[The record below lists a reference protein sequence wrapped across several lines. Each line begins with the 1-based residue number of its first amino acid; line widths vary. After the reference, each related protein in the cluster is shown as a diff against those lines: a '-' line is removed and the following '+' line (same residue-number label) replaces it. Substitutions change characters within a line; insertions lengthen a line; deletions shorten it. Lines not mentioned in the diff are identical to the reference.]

1 MKKLILPVSLGLAH
15 GVSDCSAGML
25 LGSLTHSMSIYGIGT
40 LVLIYNLIAF
50 GGQPLAGVL
59 TDKLKSPRFTAIT
72 GIILMCSAL
81 GMFYVNPVIAVIL
94 AGIASALFHVGGGAL
109 ALCSTP
115 DKASG
120 PGLFSAPGV
129 AGLAIGGFLAV
140 NGIVVI
146 LPLII
151 LLVAIGVIVL
161 LIKLPLLPYH
171 NTETES
177 DFDKHDL
184 IMFVLL
190 LAIAL
195 RSAVWNIFQYI
206 EQGDITN
213 IILISS
219 FAAGGKIF
227 GGFLADKIGWRRYSF
242 TALLLS
248 IPLVIMGEKSIYFL
262 LPGVALLQS
271 ITPVLVASVAKSIPK
286 MPATASGLT
295 FGLAI
300 AAGGLP
306 FITGFDLNI
315 MNTPYFI
322 TGVILLTALIIW
334 YGLKNKRY
342 VKQESK

>member
-1 MKKLILPVSLGLAH
+1 MKKLILPVLLGLAH

-25 LGSLTHSMSIYGIGT
+25 LGSLTASMSIYGVGT

-59 TDKLKSPRFTAIT
+59 TDKIKNPKLIASA
-72 GIILMCSAL
+72 GILLMCLAL
-81 GMFYVNPVIAVIL
+81 AAFYFNPVLAVIL
-94 AGIASALFHVGGGAL
+94 AGAASAAFHVGGGAL

-140 NGIVVI
+140 NGITAI
-146 LPLII
+146 LPLAVI
-151 LLVAIGVIVL
+151 LVVL
-161 LIKLPLLPYH
+161 AGILFLINTPALPYS
-171 NTETES
+171 NEKTEA
-177 DFDKHDL
+177 DFDKHDM

-213 IILISS
+213 ILLISA
-219 FAAGGKIF
+219 FAAGGKIS
-227 GGFLADKIGWRRYSF
+227 GGFLADKFGWRKYSL
-242 TALLLS
+242 TALIVS
-248 IPLVIMGEKSIYFL
+248 IPLLIMGEQNIYIL
-262 LPGVALLQS
+262 LPGIALLQS
-271 ITPVLVASVAKSIPK
+271 VTPVLVTSVAKNLPR
-286 MPATASGLT
+286 MPATAAGLT

-306 FITGFDLNI
+306 YIAGVDVSALNNPLVISGAVIATFIMLFFSLRKRSDAGK
-315 MNTPYFI
+315 
-322 TGVILLTALIIW
+322 TA
-334 YGLKNKRY
+334 
-342 VKQESK
+342 

>member
-25 LGSLTHSMSIYGIGT
+25 LGSLTSSMSIYGIGT
-40 LVLIYNLIAF
+40 LVLVYNLIAF

-59 TDKLKSPRFTAIT
+59 TDKLKSPRLTAIA
-72 GIILMCSAL
+72 GIVLMSTAL
-81 GMFYVNPVIAVIL
+81 GLFYLSPIAAVIL
-94 AGIASALFHVGGGAL
+94 AGIASAAFHVGGGAL

-115 DKASG
+115 YKASG

-146 LPLII
+146 LPLI
-151 LLVAIGVIVL
+151 LLLFVIGIIVL
-161 LIKLPLLPYH
+161 LIRLPSLPYSDAK
-171 NTETES
+171 TES
-177 DFDKHDL
+177 DFDRHDL
-184 IMFVLL
+184 IMFILL

-206 EQGDITN
+206 EQGNVTN

-227 GGFLADKIGWRRYSF
+227 GGFMADKIGWKRYSF
-242 TALLLS
+242 TALLVS
-248 IPLVIMGEKSIYFL
+248 IPMLILGENSFYFL

-271 ITPVLVASVAKSIPK
+271 VTPVLVSAVYKSLPK
-286 MPATASGLT
+286 MPATTAGLT

-306 FITGFDLNI
+306 FISGVDLNFL
-315 MNTPYFI
+315 NTPYFI
-322 TGVILLTALIIW
+322 VGIILLTVLMIW
-334 YGLKNKRY
+334 YSLKEKRN
-342 VKQESK
+342 VKQAS